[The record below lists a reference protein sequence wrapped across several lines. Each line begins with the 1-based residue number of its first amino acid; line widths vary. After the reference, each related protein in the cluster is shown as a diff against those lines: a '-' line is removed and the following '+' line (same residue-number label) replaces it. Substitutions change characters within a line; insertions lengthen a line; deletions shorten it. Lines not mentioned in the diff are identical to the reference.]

1 MKKNKLI
8 LFDWG
13 NIVSSHMTGYTVY
26 DAWNDL
32 FKACGYEGYD
42 NILPEMGRYNICT
55 IPNISEF
62 EKVFNE
68 ISNDYNFNKSYDEF
82 IKLYREIFDKIDY
95 YKDVAKYEVSLND
108 RCYIGILSDL
118 TLFDKERLDK
128 QVRLSNY
135 DYVFLSFELG
145 MKKPFIET
153 FKMVQSKLPFKSDNI
168 LFIDDRI
175 DNIES
180 ASKIGWN
187 VFHTTG
193 LELDRIKEICEE
205 FLKD

>member
-1 MKKNKLI
+1 
-8 LFDWG
+8 
-13 NIVSSHMTGYTVY
+13 
-26 DAWNDL
+26 
-32 FKACGYEGYD
+32 
-42 NILPEMGRYNICT
+42 MGRYNICT

-153 FKMVQSKLPFKSDNI
+153 FKMVQSKLPFKPDNI

-187 VFHTTG
+187 VLHTTG
-193 LELDRIKEICEE
+193 LELDKIKEVCEE